1 MLKDLEDVVA
11 FQVMIGGGLASPT
24 TLDVDNIEVD
34 TPINTFIAAVTETAS
49 EILGK
54 RRAVKKS
61 SVTWSHGIAERA
73 KGTTNEED

>member
-61 SVTWSHGIAERA
+61 SVTADWPVKHSLEMP
-73 KGTTNEED
+73 NPS

>member
-54 RRAVKKS
+54 RRAVENLQS
-61 SVTWSHGIAERA
+61 QLTC
-73 KGTTNEED
+73 